1 MSKSNNPFTLV
12 KKEGPKSQQL
22 SKVLTKEE
30 QKEKLVG
37 YLEINKEYWPQ
48 IKYGTHVRYFLKNG
62 EFRTGGFVMKNPLEI
77 VNPETKKIT
86 TYLKL
91 QNGFTDKA
99 SNWIANYDDINKIYM
114 KPDAGLLMMVSS
126 LEAIVSG
133 LNDNITKLVKHSQS
147 LEDRIEKMEA
157 GIGRRPL

>member
-1 MSKSNNPFTLV
+1 
-12 KKEGPKSQQL
+12 
-22 SKVLTKEE
+22 
-30 QKEKLVG
+30 
-37 YLEINKEYWPQ
+37 
-48 IKYGTHVRYFLKNG
+48 
-62 EFRTGGFVMKNPLEI
+62 MKNPLEI

-157 GIGRRPL
+157 GLGRRPL